1 MDCNRF
7 EELIDSY
14 IEGSLSDEEKC
25 DFELHMNGCASCKDS
40 FEFSSEI
47 YNTMHN
53 LQPISVPDNFLSELN
68 NKLDLDIARKKPMK
82 AFFKLP
88 VKYYGAAA
96 CVLLA
101 VALSFNNAELLKSL
115 TAPEPETTLIQSGD
129 DTTETQ
135 EPLTTTITPEVNQPE
150 TAQPEITVTSDTER
164 EAELSTTDENAEPV
178 AKAVEVER
186 KASPKT
192 TSKAKAKPVTASAE
206 ASETVKATA
215 KPVTKKEIEE
225 VKKKID
231 SQTNTGRV
239 VIASAVENAVVIS
252 EESVENTAREVDY
265 IKSYTLVKE
274 AAETRANPAVVGLA
288 QLENVEVVS
297 DSVIKYTDHDG
308 TGNVGAVGNS
318 VIVYKR
324 DADKI
329 SDILGKFYT
338 RECGEFYVISDSEYK
353 QFLDELEANGIDYKK
368 SDLGKSESE
377 DVMFKLVIA

>member
-1 MDCNRF
+1 MDCSRF

-14 IEGSLSDEEKC
+14 IEGSLSDEEKS
-25 DFELHMNGCASCKDS
+25 DFQLHMNGCASCKDS
-40 FEFSSEI
+40 FEFSSVI
-47 YNTMHN
+47 YNTMHS

-68 NKLDLDIARKKPMK
+68 NKLDIDIARKKPMK

-101 VALSFNNAELLKSL
+101 VALSFNNTELLKSL
-115 TAPEPETTLIQSGD
+115 TAPEPETTLIQSSD
-129 DTTETQ
+129 DVTETQ
-135 EPLTTTITPEVNQPE
+135 KPLTTTITPEVNQPGTE
-150 TAQPEITVTSDTER
+150 QPEITATSDAER
-164 EAELSTTDENAEPV
+164 ETELPTIDEKAEPV
-178 AKAVEVER
+178 AKAVKAER
-186 KASPKT
+186 KASQKP
-192 TSKAKAKPVTASAE
+192 SKAKAKPVTVSVKPSE
-206 ASETVKATA
+206 APVATA

-265 IKSYTLVKE
+265 LKSYTLVKE

-308 TGNVGAVGNS
+308 SGNVGAVGNS

-353 QFLDELEANGIDYKK
+353 QFLHELEENGIDYKK